1 MFRSVVAG
9 GVLVQ
14 ICGSCLARSDSGSS
28 AARRGVECDVTCSP
42 QAGPNCSETDMSKL
56 WEFAKRGDADGVG
69 ELLDAGADPNDPDQ
83 AQQPVR
89 PWSAASECSP
99 LLGAEG

>member
-1 MFRSVVAG
+1 
-9 GVLVQ
+9 
-14 ICGSCLARSDSGSS
+14 
-28 AARRGVECDVTCSP
+28 
-42 QAGPNCSETDMSKL
+42 MSKL
-56 WEFAKRGDADGVG
+56 WEFAKMGDADGVG